1 MLDLLQISSSAG
13 DLLQLELL
21 GELLVELLKLRHQ
34 LLAGSDDRLLWLDDA
49 VCLHAQLE
57 GREER
62 VGNLV
67 TGEEDVV
74 RLDELC
80 AEEVAEGVVLLV
92 EGEHRSIWDTWW
104 ISAWHFISCYN
115 CILTSLWLDLDFLLA
130 ISEYE
135 GLVPWVLVSTGVDF
149 GSDIAIQAWIGVGR
163 VVVLD
168 VQFVAAMNRVWT
180 KAAIEGRHR
189 ISRHGGGLA

>member
-92 EGEHRSIWDTWW
+92 EGEHRSIWDT
-104 ISAWHFISCYN
+104 
-115 CILTSLWLDLDFLLA
+115 SLWLDLDFLLA

-135 GLVPWVLVSTGVDF
+135 GLVPVWSVHLLCVSRHPRRD
-149 GSDIAIQAWIGVGR
+149 R
-163 VVVLD
+163 VV
-168 VQFVAAMNRVWT
+168 
-180 KAAIEGRHR
+180 G
-189 ISRHGGGLA
+189 